1 MSDEAEADRVKARE
15 LERTRKLK
23 GTERQ
28 MAKKPRIG
36 VGVDDGSSQK
46 TSSSIASSVASAVSE
61 EVNSLA
67 MEEDQDEED
76 KGSAGGSVHS
86 GVPPS
91 EDEF

>member
-23 GTERQ
+23 ETERQ

-46 TSSSIASSVASAVSE
+46 TSSSTSSTFVSAASE
-61 EVNSLA
+61 EINSLA
-67 MEEDQDEED
+67 MEEDQDEEEE
-76 KGSAGGSVHS
+76 GSAEGSLQS
-86 GVPPS
+86 DQPDD
-91 EDEF
+91 DEF